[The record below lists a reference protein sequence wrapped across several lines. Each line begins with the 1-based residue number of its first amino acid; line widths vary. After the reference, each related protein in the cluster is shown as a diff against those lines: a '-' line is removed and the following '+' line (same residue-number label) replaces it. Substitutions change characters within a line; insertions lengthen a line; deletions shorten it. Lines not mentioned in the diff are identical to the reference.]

1 MDKSRQRGHKE
12 VESNL
17 NWLRELVVFIFSLA
31 LWSYCVVVM
40 YTFVTILID
49 YINPVNQLILDILK
63 VNRLDFSTILYILS
77 ITAIV
82 IFLYLIINY
91 KFNKYEV
98 K

>member
-1 MDKSRQRGHKE
+1 MDKSRQGGHKE

-17 NWLRELVVFIFSLA
+17 NWLRELFVFIFSLA

-63 VNRLDFSTILYILS
+63 VNRLDFSTILYILL